1 MKILRVISS
10 MDPKGGGPCQGIRN
24 SISEFKRRGIDNDV
38 LCFDSSD
45 VEYLG
50 TDDFTIYTIG
60 PSTGPYAYCPD
71 LKRWLLD
78 NILKYDVVIIHG
90 LWLYHSYGTYK
101 VWNNL
106 KKSGVKVPRLYV
118 MPHGMLDPYF
128 QKAKGR
134 KLKAI
139 RNWLFWKLIEN
150 RVVNNVDGILF
161 TCKEELLLAREP
173 FFPYKPKREL
183 NIGYGVLPPPEY
195 NTEMGNVFFE
205 KCIHWNK
212 KPLWLFL
219 SRIHEKKGVD
229 ILIKAYLKLKL
240 ENNELPQL
248 IVAGPGLGTNFGK
261 EIQKIAKNNM
271 DILFPGMLAG
281 DSKWGAFYN
290 CEAFILP
297 SHQENF
303 GIAIVEAMAC
313 AKPVLITNKVNIW
326 REIKA
331 GEGGF
336 IGFDTEES
344 VYEMLKDWLSLSSQK
359 KIEIGE
365 NAQNTYVQSF
375 SIKEMADKMINVFKD
390 A

>member
-1 MKILRVISS
+1 MKILRIIAS

-24 SISEFKRRGIDNDV
+24 SIPEFKKRGIDNDV
-38 LCFDSSD
+38 LCFDSSNA
-45 VEYLG
+45 EYLG
-50 TDDFTIYTIG
+50 IDDFTIYTIG
-60 PSTGPYAYCPD
+60 PSGGPYAYCSE
-71 LKRWLLD
+71 LKKWLLE

-101 VWNNL
+101 VWNSL
-106 KKSGVKVPRLYV
+106 KKSGKKVPHLYA

-128 QKAKGR
+128 QKAKDR

-161 TCKEELLLAREP
+161 TCEEELLLARET
-173 FFPYKPKREL
+173 FTPYKPKREL
-183 NIGYGVLPPPEY
+183 NIGYGVLSPPEY
-195 NTEMGNVFFE
+195 NTEMGNAFSE
-205 KCIHWNK
+205 KCTSWNK
-212 KPLWLFL
+212 KTFWLFL
-219 SRIHEKKGVD
+219 SRVHPKKGVD

-248 IVAGPGLGTNFGK
+248 VIAGPGLDTDYGK
-261 EIQKIAKNNM
+261 EIQKIAQNDI

-313 AKPVLITNKVNIW
+313 AKPVLITDKVNIW

-344 VYEMLKDWLSLSSQK
+344 VYKMLKDWLSLSSQK
-359 KIEIGE
+359 KIKIGE
-365 NAQNTYVQSF
+365 NAQNTYIQHF
-375 SIKEMADKMINVFKD
+375 SIIKMADNMINVFKN

>member
-1 MKILRVISS
+1 
-10 MDPKGGGPCQGIRN
+10 MDPRGGGPCQGIRN
-24 SISEFKRRGIDNDV
+24 SIPEFKRRGIENDV
-38 LCFDSSD
+38 LCFDSPD
-45 VEYLG
+45 AKYLG

-60 PSTGPYAYCPD
+60 PSSGPYAYCSE
-71 LKRWLLD
+71 LKKWLLE
-78 NILKYDVVIIHG
+78 NILKYDIVIIHG
-90 LWLYHSYGTYK
+90 LWLHHSYGTYK
-101 VWNNL
+101 VWNKL
-106 KKSGVKVPRLYV
+106 KKSGEKVPYLYV

-128 QKAKGR
+128 QKARGR

-161 TCKEELLLAREP
+161 TCEEELLLARET
-173 FFPYKPKREL
+173 FTPYKPKREL
-183 NIGYGVLPPPEY
+183 NIGYGVLSPPEY
-195 NTEMGNVFFE
+195 NTEMGNAFSE
-205 KCIHWNK
+205 KCTSWNK
-212 KPLWLFL
+212 KTFWLFL
-219 SRIHEKKGVD
+219 SRVHPKKGVD

-248 IVAGPGLGTNFGK
+248 VIAGPGLDTDYGK
-261 EIQKIAKNNM
+261 EIQKIAQNDI

-313 AKPVLITNKVNIW
+313 AKPVLITDKVNIW

-344 VYEMLKDWLSLSSQK
+344 VYKMLKDWLSLSSQK
-359 KIEIGE
+359 KIKIGE
-365 NAQNTYVQSF
+365 NAQNTYIQHF
-375 SIKEMADKMINVFKD
+375 SIIKMADNMINVFKN